1 MIPKP
6 FDATDGERVSG
17 LELESRGNWG
27 WVLVGW
33 TGLVLSASPKT
44 AARLVYRSAA
54 LVAFLT

>member
-1 MIPKP
+1 MLPVAAAALVN
-6 FDATDGERVSG
+6 FH
-17 LELESRGNWG
+17 RGWG